1 MQGQAVEENDF
12 SPKSIA
18 TPWFNPGIR
27 ARDRDHSAQQ
37 EDMMARKNHA
47 VDRHLGARVRF
58 ARIEKRISQGALGEQ
73 LGISFQQVQKYEL
86 GKDRISASQLM
97 NIARILEK
105 DISFFFE
112 DITPEGETSGGME
125 LADIVDRRKRSRASA
140 TYDVKIIRILHS
152 IEDERVKL
160 KLYNLMEAIVASKAP
175 VEAEP
180 PVAPAAPAA
189 EDVPS
194 LVQ

>member
-1 MQGQAVEENDF
+1 
-12 SPKSIA
+12 
-18 TPWFNPGIR
+18 
-27 ARDRDHSAQQ
+27 
-37 EDMMARKNHA
+37 MARKNHA

-112 DITPEGETSGGME
+112 DITPEGEPTGGVD
-125 LADIVDRRKRSRASA
+125 LADIVDRRKRSRSSA

-152 IEDERVKL
+152 IDDERIKL
-160 KLYNLMEAIVASKAP
+160 KLYNLMEAIVASKTPPGSEKLAP
-175 VEAEP
+175 SAGGTETTP
-180 PVAPAAPAA
+180 
-189 EDVPS
+189 

>member
-1 MQGQAVEENDF
+1 
-12 SPKSIA
+12 
-18 TPWFNPGIR
+18 
-27 ARDRDHSAQQ
+27 
-37 EDMMARKNHA
+37 MARKNHA

-112 DITPEGETSGGME
+112 DITPEGETSGQIE

-140 TYDVKIIRILHS
+140 TYDVKIIRILHA
-152 IEDERVKL
+152 IDDERVKL
-160 KLYNLMEAIVASKAP
+160 KLYNLMEAIVATKAP
-175 VEAEP
+175 AIVPDA
-180 PVAPAAPAA
+180 PVAASAEQPA
-189 EDVPS
+189 
-194 LVQ
+194 LTQ

>member
-1 MQGQAVEENDF
+1 
-12 SPKSIA
+12 
-18 TPWFNPGIR
+18 
-27 ARDRDHSAQQ
+27 
-37 EDMMARKNHA
+37 MARKNHA

-112 DITPEGETSGGME
+112 DITPEGETSGQIE

-140 TYDVKIIRILHS
+140 TYDVKIIRILHA
-152 IEDERVKL
+152 IDDERVKL
-160 KLYNLMEAIVASKAP
+160 KLYNLMEAIVATKAP
-175 VEAEP
+175 ATVQDA
-180 PVAPAAPAA
+180 PVTSSS
-189 EDVPS
+189 DQPS

>member
-1 MQGQAVEENDF
+1 
-12 SPKSIA
+12 
-18 TPWFNPGIR
+18 
-27 ARDRDHSAQQ
+27 
-37 EDMMARKNHA
+37 MARKNHV

-105 DISFFFE
+105 DIAFFFE
-112 DITPEGETSGGME
+112 DITPEGETASGGIE

-140 TYDVKIIRILHS
+140 TYDVKIIRILHA
-152 IEDERVKL
+152 IDDERLKL
-160 KLYNLMEAIVASKAP
+160 KLYNLMEAIVAAKVP
-175 VEAEP
+175 VET
-180 PVAPAAPAA
+180 PAVPEAA
-189 EDVPS
+189 AA
-194 LVQ
+194 VQ

>member
-1 MQGQAVEENDF
+1 
-12 SPKSIA
+12 
-18 TPWFNPGIR
+18 
-27 ARDRDHSAQQ
+27 
-37 EDMMARKNHA
+37 MARKNHA

-112 DITPEGETSGGME
+112 DITPEGETSGGIE

-140 TYDVKIIRILHS
+140 TYDVKIIRILHA
-152 IEDERVKL
+152 IDDERVKL
-160 KLYNLMEAIVASKAP
+160 KLYNLMEAIVAAKVPAE
-175 VEAEP
+175 VEAP
-180 PVAPAAPAA
+180 ASAAPAPTPEPA
-189 EDVPS
+189 A

>member
-1 MQGQAVEENDF
+1 
-12 SPKSIA
+12 
-18 TPWFNPGIR
+18 
-27 ARDRDHSAQQ
+27 
-37 EDMMARKNHA
+37 MARKNHE

-97 NIARILEK
+97 NIARSLDK

-112 DITPEGETSGGME
+112 DITAEGEASGGIE

-140 TYDVKIIRILHS
+140 TYDVKIIRILHA
-152 IEDERVKL
+152 IDDDRVKV
-160 KLYNLMEAIVASKAP
+160 KLYTLMEAIVAAKNP
-175 VEAEP
+175 DKVEIAGP
-180 PVAPAAPAA
+180 GV
-189 EDVPS
+189 S
-194 LVQ
+194 LAR

>member
-1 MQGQAVEENDF
+1 
-12 SPKSIA
+12 
-18 TPWFNPGIR
+18 
-27 ARDRDHSAQQ
+27 
-37 EDMMARKNHA
+37 MARKNHA

-112 DITPEGETSGGME
+112 DITPEGETSETIE

-160 KLYNLMEAIVASKAP
+160 RLYNLMEAIVASKAP
-175 VEAEP
+175 VAGAEP
-180 PVAPAAPAA
+180 VAAPAPA
-189 EDVPS
+189 PETGAT